1 MKYVFISGVPGSC
14 WGWPQTYAKLA
25 SPLVDNSNNQPWRI
39 NNNRPCA
46 ATHETSVFA
55 GPYNEIGEGFDQ
67 LSLYD
72 SKEQIFAEIDK
83 AFEPTD
89 KHLIRFVQCHWFA
102 YQLDWIA
109 ENLPEVDILMS
120 LRNQEMSYQA
130 WHDSG
135 GWDIQYPSYKWY
147 NNSQTMWR
155 QGVIEHKLMKKFV
168 RENKIN
174 VIAGWHEDWFD
185 WHWPE
190 MAPHIDK
197 SQFPGPISA
206 AKGGNG
212 MTGIVTGWDSLCWG
226 LYKGKQSTPII
237 LDKKTK

>member
-25 SPLVDNSNNQPWRI
+25 SPLVDNTNNQPWRI

-89 KHLIRFVQCHWFA
+89 KHFVRFVQCHWFA

-147 NNSQTMWR
+147 NNSQNMWR

-168 RENKIN
+168 RENNVK

-190 MAPHIDK
+190 FAPHIDK
-197 SQFPGPISA
+197 TQFPGPISA

-226 LYKGKQSTPII
+226 LYKGKESTPIV
-237 LDKKTK
+237 LNKKK